1 MQFTGTTP
9 LLPPSPSNALL
20 PAKPLKQGPHM
31 HILKSSIALVLLLS
45 ACETFPEG
53 SIQSL
58 QEISPPAPTTNSA
71 SPNASQS
78 LSIVENTSGR
88 RPQPRTAAEV
98 AYMKVQMAALQPRS
112 ISENREYCGYLGVL
126 PNGDLTITP
135 PRRGKP
141 AGCTPPNPPANMRV
155 LASYH
160 THAAYAPRFDS
171 EVPSATDLVSDISEG
186 INGYIATPGGR
197 LWFSD
202 GAAQKTYQLCGVA
215 CLPSDPRFQP
225 ERRNP
230 VRQSYTL
237 AALRQRQN

>member
-1 MQFTGTTP
+1 
-9 LLPPSPSNALL
+9 
-20 PAKPLKQGPHM
+20 M

-58 QEISPPAPTTNSA
+58 QAISAPAPTSNSTSA
-71 SPNASQS
+71 SASQS
-78 LSIVENTSGR
+78 LSIVENTSSR
-88 RPQPRTAAEV
+88 QPQPRTSAEV
-98 AYMKVQMAALQPRS
+98 AFMKAQMAAIQPRS
-112 ISENREYCGYLGVL
+112 ISENREYCGYFGTL
-126 PNGDLTITP
+126 PNGDFTVTP
-135 PRRGKP
+135 AKRGAP

-171 EVPSATDLVSDISEG
+171 EVPSATDLEGDIAEG

-202 GAAQKTYQLCGVA
+202 GAAQKTYQLCGVG

-225 ERRNP
+225 EIRNP

-237 AALRQRQN
+237 AGLRQRQN